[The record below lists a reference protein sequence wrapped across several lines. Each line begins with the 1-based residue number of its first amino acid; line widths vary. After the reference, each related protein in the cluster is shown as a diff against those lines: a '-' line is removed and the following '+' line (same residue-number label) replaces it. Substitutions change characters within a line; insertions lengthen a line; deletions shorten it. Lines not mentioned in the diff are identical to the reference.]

1 MGASADQI
9 ATIRRWVAEPTTATY
24 SDLSLAAIIEKYKLT
39 DNAGYDPTLPDGTA
53 NTAWTETYD
62 LHAAAAQ
69 IWEEKGATNANKM
82 DFSVEGGN
90 FHANQLYENCMKMA
104 RYHAARRAIKA
115 IRIEPQPKIADGS

>member
-9 ATIRRWVAEPTTATY
+9 STIRRWVSEPLTTTY
-24 SDLSLAAIIEKYKLT
+24 SDLLLTAIIEKYKLT
-39 DNAGYDPTLPDGTA
+39 DAAGYDPTLPDGTA

-82 DFSVEGGN
+82 DFSVEGGG
-90 FHANQLYENCMKMA
+90 FKASQLQENAMKMS
-104 RYHAARRAIKA
+104 RYHASRRAIRA
-115 IRIEPQPKIADGS
+115 LRIEPQPKVADGS

>member
-1 MGASADQI
+1 MA
-9 ATIRRWVAEPTTATY
+9 ATEAQVRVFRRMIAEPTAVTY
-24 SDLSLAAIIEKYKLT
+24 TDDDLVEIIEKHKLT

-90 FHANQLYENCMKMA
+90 FKANQLYENCMKMA

-115 IRIEPQPKIADGS
+115 IRIEPQPKVAES

>member
-9 ATIRRWVAEPTTATY
+9 AIIRRWVSEPLTTTY
-24 SDLSLAAIIEKYKLT
+24 SDTLLTAIIEKYKLT
-39 DNAGYDPTLPDGTA
+39 DAAGFDPTLPDGTT

-69 IWEEKGATNANKM
+69 IWEEKAATNSNKM
-82 DFSVEGGN
+82 DFRVEGGD
-90 FHANQLYENCMKMA
+90 FKANQLYENCMKMA

-115 IRIEPQPKIADGS
+115 IRIEPQPKVADGS